1 MQNWQPS
8 NPVERRFMDAHT
20 DWTRFAKDR
29 AARLLIWQTD
39 ETDAR
44 LVQLYFQVQE
54 ETSCAV
60 RTMRASFVSEARY
73 ARALMDELVA
83 FYESRRETSNAQG
96 MRADWQAPRRDG
108 ADSAHSAH
116 SAHSA
121 DSVLDLL
128 TLADSLMRH
137 HPDIFPALVFVLE
150 PTQVRDEAAW
160 SRWLDGLLSA
170 VAASPQLGERMR
182 FVVPCTHAAPFD
194 SLRQRHPDA
203 VHLVQGRYSMASVP
217 RELLAESGERGP
229 NGEFRRLFV
238 MLTETIE
245 SGSPAR
251 LEALRG
257 AALRVAQREQWF
269 DQCVVVHLIAGAAYL
284 KWRDRERAIEAY
296 RSAAESGRRAV
307 DAGQAAGHKLVANGL
322 FGEASVHLTHRA
334 FAQAAYCYERAAAS
348 TAAAQD
354 ALMTVEA
361 WRMGAVCWE
370 KAGEREHALE
380 AGFNALD
387 AGLLI
392 DESMR
397 AQSNLRLVVEWL
409 VKQIGA
415 FDSRRGEL
423 SEKVAAL
430 RGGR

>member
-1 MQNWQPS
+1 MQNWQPTH
-8 NPVERRFMDAHT
+8 PVERRFMDAHA

-39 ETDAR
+39 ENDAR

-60 RTMRASFVSEARY
+60 RTMRAAFLNEARY
-73 ARALMDELVA
+73 AQALMDELVA
-83 FYESRRETSNAQG
+83 FYESRREVSNAQG
-96 MRADWQAPRRDG
+96 MRADWQAPRIG
-108 ADSAHSAH
+108 GAHSAR
-116 SAHSA
+116 
-121 DSVLDLL
+121 DLL

-150 PTQVRDEAAW
+150 PAQVRDDAAW

-170 VAASPQLGERMR
+170 IAASPQFGERMR
-182 FVVPCTHAAPFD
+182 FVVPCTRAAPLD

-203 VHLVQGRYSMASVP
+203 VCLVHGRYSMASVP

-229 NGEFRRLFV
+229 SGEFRRLFV

-245 SGSPAR
+245 SGTPER
-251 LEALRG
+251 LEALRL
-257 AALRVAQREQWF
+257 AALRIAQREQWF

-284 KWRDRERAIEAY
+284 KWRDRERAIDAY
-296 RSAAESGRRAV
+296 RSAADSGERAV
-307 DAGQAAGHKLVANGL
+307 DAGLAAGHKLVANGL
-322 FGEASVHLTHRA
+322 FGEASVHLTHNA
-334 FAQAAYCYERAAAS
+334 FAPAAYCYERAAAS

-361 WRMGAVCWE
+361 WRMGAVCWD

-380 AGFNALD
+380 AGLNALD

-397 AQSNLRLVVEWL
+397 ASSNLRLVVEWM
-409 VKQIGA
+409 VKQVGA
-415 FDSRRGEL
+415 FDRRRGEL